1 MSNGFDLSII
11 SVVMP
16 ILIAVVILV
25 VAVVLI
31 VVNGKTKQAQ
41 SLAVSQKAFE
51 ELARELRADHAAI
64 KSELAAI
71 GKDTASIKKM
81 MEEIE

>member
-51 ELARELRADHAAI
+51 ELAR
-64 KSELAAI
+64 
-71 GKDTASIKKM
+71 
-81 MEEIE
+81 